1 MLEEVDV
8 CPAGELVVSLA
19 GEGEGEGA
27 GRVGETADV
36 PGTIEARATD
46 ADAAGAASVANGGR
60 PAIDPLA
67 PTWSED
73 LDGFWGSDLW
83 VGVDGRGLVVLC
95 GLSSVAGL
103 SVGVWF
109 CPLSV
114 GRGFLQVRL
123 MCPDSPQL
131 KHRTDSVERKTR

>member
-1 MLEEVDV
+1 MVVLEEVDV

-60 PAIDPLA
+60 PATDPIA

-73 LDGFWGSDLW
+73 
-83 VGVDGRGLVVLC
+83 
-95 GLSSVAGL
+95 
-103 SVGVWF
+103 
-109 CPLSV
+109 
-114 GRGFLQVRL
+114 
-123 MCPDSPQL
+123 
-131 KHRTDSVERKTR
+131 